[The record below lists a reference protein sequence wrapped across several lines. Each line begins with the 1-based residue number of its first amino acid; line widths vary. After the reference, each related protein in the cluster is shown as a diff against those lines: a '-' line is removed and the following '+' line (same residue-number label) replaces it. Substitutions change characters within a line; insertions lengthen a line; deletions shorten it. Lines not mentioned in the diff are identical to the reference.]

1 VSLFVDILFVIF
13 VFTIFTQLLYALFFF
28 IRLSFYK
35 EKSNSFNKGISVII
49 CAKNEAD
56 MLSVNLPSFLEQDYP
71 KYEVIV
77 VDDQSEDGT
86 KYILK
91 DLEKKYFNLKVVTID
106 PHVIS
111 RIGKK
116 FPLSIGIKTAKY
128 DYVLLTDADC
138 KAHSKNWI
146 NKMTSSFESKEIVLG
161 ISPHKKTKGILNKF
175 IRFDEFIVML
185 QYLSYALAKIP
196 YMGVGRNLAYKKSLF
211 FSVKGFASHIHIPS
225 GDDDLFIKEVATK
238 DNVAIQIHKDAD
250 IFTQPKITFSDW
262 FYQRKRHISTSKY
275 YKNIHKGLLFLF
287 PFSQFLFWISSIIL
301 FVFHPDLIIIC
312 SLFTFR
318 IVLYYFLYFPIM
330 KKLRHFDL
338 FFIYPV
344 MEFLSLF
351 VQLFFV
357 LLNKRY
363 KTNSWK

>member
-1 VSLFVDILFVIF
+1 
-13 VFTIFTQLLYALFFF
+13 
-28 IRLSFYK
+28 
-35 EKSNSFNKGISVII
+35 
-49 CAKNEAD
+49 

-71 KYEVIV
+71 EYEVIV

-111 RIGKK
+111 RVGKK

-128 DYVLLTDADC
+128 DYVLLSDADC
-138 KAHSKNWI
+138 KAYSKNWI
-146 NKMTSSFESKEIVLG
+146 YKMTSSLKSKEIVLG
-161 ISPHKKTKGILNKF
+161 ISPYKKTKGVLNKF

-211 FSVKGFASHIHIPS
+211 FSVRGFASHIHIPS
-225 GDDDLFIKEVATK
+225 GDDDLFVKEVANK
-238 DNVAIQIHKDAD
+238 NNVAIQINKEAD
-250 IFTQPKITFSDW
+250 IFSQPKITFLDW
-262 FYQRKRHISTSKY
+262 FYQRNRHISTYKY

-287 PFSQFLFWISSIIL
+287 PFCQFLFWFSSILL
-301 FVFHPDLIIIC
+301 FVFHPNLIIIY
-312 SLFTFR
+312 SLFAFR
-318 IVLYYFLYFPIM
+318 IILYYIVYFPIM

-357 LLNKRY
+357 LLSIRY
-363 KTNSWK
+363 KTISWK